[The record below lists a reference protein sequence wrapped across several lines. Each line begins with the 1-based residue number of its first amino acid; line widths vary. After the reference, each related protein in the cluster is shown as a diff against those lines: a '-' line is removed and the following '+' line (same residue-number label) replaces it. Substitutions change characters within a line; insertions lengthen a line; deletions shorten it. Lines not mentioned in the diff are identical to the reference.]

1 MELRSVVPSQDLPAL
16 NALFDLAAECDGHRP
31 IGEHKYLDLVQP
43 DPGGFGGIVGEI
55 GGEPVAYVA
64 IGHMPDTNTCA
75 MELALH
81 PLHRDHDTIQRII
94 GAGIDRVRAV
104 CGSRV
109 RIWVFQPH
117 IAAVL
122 ETIGFTAEREL
133 RQLRRPLPHPD
144 QPQFHPEVEIERFVE
159 GRDEAV
165 WLEVNNAA
173 FAGHPENGSW
183 TIGIFEDR
191 IRQPW
196 FSPEG
201 FRMAWIGDELGGFCW
216 TKQHNEELGEI
227 YVIAV
232 NPRHRRQGLG
242 RALVLEGMR
251 SLSVRGM
258 SSVMLYV
265 DADNAAGLALYRDL
279 GFRLDH
285 VDRSFVRDL

>member
-1 MELRSVVPSQDLPAL
+1 MDLRPVVPSQDLPAL
-16 NALFDLAAECDGHRP
+16 NELFDLAAECDGHRP
-31 IGEHKYLDLVQP
+31 IGEHKYLDLIQP
-43 DPGGFGGIVGEI
+43 DSGGAGGIVGEVD
-55 GGEPVAYVA
+55 GKPVAYVA

-81 PLHRDHDTIQRII
+81 PLHRDQETMVRII
-94 GAGIDRVRAV
+94 GAGVDRVRGF

-109 RIWVFQPH
+109 RMWAFQPN

-122 ETIGFTAEREL
+122 DDMGFTAEREL
-133 RQLRRPLPHPD
+133 RQLRRSLPHPD
-144 QPQFHPEVEIERFVE
+144 QPHFQPEVEIEGFVE
-159 GRDEAV
+159 GRDEGV
-165 WLEVNNAA
+165 WLDVNNAA
-173 FAGHPENGSW
+173 FAGHPENGFW
-183 TIGIFEDR
+183 TSDILEDR
-191 IRQPW
+191 TRQPW

-201 FRMAWIGDELGGFCW
+201 LRMAWIGGELAGFCW
-216 TKQHNEELGEI
+216 TKRHDEELGEI

-232 NPRHRRQGLG
+232 NPTYQRRGLG

-251 SLSVRGM
+251 SMSERGM

-265 DADNAAGLALYRDL
+265 DADNTAGLALYRDL